1 MALGVGREAAAVLAA
16 QAGRA
21 DLLARVGFT
30 LIMSLATT
38 FWVLLFRRVL
48 AQRKAAEYQ
57 AGEQRRADW
66 ASARPRRGM
75 AASGGRRRRPG
86 RREAVGA
93 IVLTVRDMRERAAFE
108 QRLAFHDPL
117 TGLANRALFADR
129 LEPLLA
135 RHLHAGLQLAG

>member
-30 LIMSLATT
+30 LIMPLATT

-66 ASARPRRGM
+66 RLRDPAGGWLPVEGVAVDLVDERRSAR
-75 AASGGRRRRPG
+75 SC
-86 RREAVGA
+86 
-93 IVLTVRDMRERAAFE
+93 
-108 QRLAFHDPL
+108 
-117 TGLANRALFADR
+117 
-129 LEPLLA
+129 
-135 RHLHAGLQLAG
+135 